1 MKKALVLGG
10 THDHIRLIELLKH
23 RGFWVILVDYYENPV
38 AKNEADFFIR
48 ESTLD
53 KEKVLSIA
61 KLEMVQL
68 VISVC
73 IDQALLT
80 MAYVAEKLGLP
91 CHLSYDNALALTNK
105 SQMKRRFIEL
115 GIPTSRFIVANESN
129 VEIEDMNFPLVFKP
143 VDSNSSK
150 GISKVFDG
158 LGISSAFHTAQ
169 NASIVKG
176 VVIEEFFEGEELSI
190 DVAICNNKPT
200 IIMITKSIKIASNHE
215 NFTICQSLY
224 PANISEAVFNSILQ
238 IAGQLSSRYNIQNG
252 VLLIQVLHNNDI
264 VKVIEFSS
272 RIGGGSK
279 HQFIKVMT
287 GFDIL
292 DWLIK
297 AVEGIYEEV
306 KVGERYKYGC
316 MQYLY
321 TENGEIKSY
330 NGFEELMQNN
340 GISDYFFYKPTGSI
354 VSNHISSSDRSA
366 GFQIVENDY
375 EKLLIKRETAIN
387 SVEIRNNEE
396 RNILLH
402 NL

>member
-23 RGFWVILVDYYENPV
+23 RGYWVILVDYYENPV

-68 VISVC
+68 VISLC

-91 CHLSYDNALALTNK
+91 CHLTYDNVLALTNK
-105 SQMKRRFIEL
+105 AQMKRRFFEL

-129 VEIEDMNFPLVFKP
+129 VEIEDMNFPLVVKP

-150 GISKVFDG
+150 GITKVFDG
-158 LGISSAFHTAQ
+158 LGISSAFHAAQ
-169 NASIVKG
+169 NASLTKS

-215 NFTICQSLY
+215 NFTISQSLY
-224 PANISEAVFNSILQ
+224 PANVSKAVFNSILQ
-238 IAGQLSSRYNIQNG
+238 IAGQLSSGYNIQNG
-252 VLLIQVLHNNDI
+252 SLLIQILHYNDI

-279 HQFIKVMT
+279 HHFIKVMT
-287 GFDIL
+287 GFDML

-297 AVEGIYEEV
+297 VVEGIYDEV

-316 MQYLY
+316 LQYLY
-321 TENGEIKSY
+321 AENGEIQSY
-330 NGFEELMQNN
+330 HGFEELMQNDVICN
-340 GISDYFFYKPTGSI
+340 YFLYNDTGSI
-354 VSNHISSSDRSA
+354 VSNHISSSDRPA
-366 GFQIVENDY
+366 GFLIVENDF

-387 SVEIRNNEE
+387 SVEIKNNKGN
-396 RNILLH
+396 NILFR